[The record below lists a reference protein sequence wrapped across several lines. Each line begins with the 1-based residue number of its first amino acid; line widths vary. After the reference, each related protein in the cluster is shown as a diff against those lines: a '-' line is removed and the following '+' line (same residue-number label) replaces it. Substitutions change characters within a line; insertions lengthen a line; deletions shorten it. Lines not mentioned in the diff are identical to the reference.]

1 MDDRERPRPA
11 RRRQPLVRR
20 PVVQRLRGLVIRTPG
35 VILALATAVGLITGL
50 FAVAL
55 IELVHIVQRLSF
67 GSAPGPVTILA
78 ATTGGGLLVG
88 VFVTYVVPEARGG
101 GVTQIMES
109 IALHGGRLRPRVAPG
124 KLVASGVSIGVGAS
138 GGREAPIVQI
148 GGALGSLFGR
158 LAALPEDRKRE
169 LIAAGAAGGIAASFN
184 APIGGMLFAIEVIL
198 GGFRLRYLQAIVVA
212 SVVASVTAR
221 ELVGEAL
228 IYNPPPY
235 RLGSPTELLWYVA
248 LGIAAAGVG
257 WALSRGEHLATRTFE
272 RIRVWSPL
280 RTAFGGLIVGAL
292 ALLVPEILG
301 TGEDLPPVPGAVTQP
316 IARMLDGGFGELFG
330 LAGLGAAGLLL
341 LILVLKLIATCVSIG
356 SGFAVGS
363 FGPAFFLGA
372 ALGGAVGHTAA
383 VVFPTVTVQPG
394 ALAVAGMAAV
404 LGAAARAPLTGII
417 IAFELTGDYGMVLPL
432 MLAVGIAT
440 FTAERL
446 DRDSIYTLPLR
457 HRGIV
462 YSEPEDV
469 DIMQLVKVR
478 EIMTRQPET
487 VPSDE
492 PLTVLERRLDRSGPH
507 GFPVVDPMDE
517 ERLIGVVTVS
527 DLQRALAEGTAD
539 GEDRRTAGDI
549 CTRHPLTI
557 TPDDPVF
564 RAVQRMASI
573 DVGRLPVVSA
583 EDHRRLV
590 GLVRRADIVRAYQR
604 ALRRTVESQHRSA
617 DSPLRDLVG
626 TRSLELAV
634 DARSAVAGARI
645 RDVAWP
651 PRTIVTSIR
660 RDTEVVTPSGDTEIR
675 AGDILL
681 VITGSDQT
689 EQLRELVVAEPRP
702 EGR

>member
-1 MDDRERPRPA
+1 M
-11 RRRQPLVRR
+11 
-20 PVVQRLRGLVIRTPG
+20 QRLRGFLVRTPG
-35 VILALATAVGLITGL
+35 VILALAAAVGLVTGL

-55 IELVHIVQRLSF
+55 IELVHLVQRISF
-67 GSAPGPVTILA
+67 GEGPGWMTIIAVTTL
-78 ATTGGGLLVG
+78 GGLLVG
-88 VFVTYVVPEARGG
+88 TIVTYVVPEARGG
-101 GVTQIMES
+101 GVTQVMES
-109 IALHGGRLRPRVAPG
+109 IALRGGRMRPRTAPG
-124 KLVASGVSIGVGAS
+124 KLITSGLSIGVGAS

-158 LAALPEDRKRE
+158 MAALTEDRKRE

-198 GGFRLRYLQAIVVA
+198 GGFRLRYLQVIVIA

-235 RLGSPTELLWYVA
+235 RLGSPAELLLYGV

-257 WALSRGEHLATRTFE
+257 WALSRGEHLATLTFE
-272 RIRVWSPL
+272 RIRVWPPL
-280 RTAFGGLIVGAL
+280 RTAFGGLIVGCL

-301 TGEDLPPVPGAVTQP
+301 TGDDLPPVSGAVTEP
-316 IARMLDGGFGELFG
+316 IARLLDGRFAEEFG
-330 LAGLGAAGLLL
+330 LVGLAAAGLLL
-341 LILVLKLIATCVSIG
+341 LVLALKLIATCVSIG

-372 ALGGAVGHTAA
+372 ALGGAIGHAA
-383 VVFPTVTVQPG
+383 ATLFPGITVQPG

-432 MLAVGIAT
+432 MLAAGIAT
-440 FTAERL
+440 LVADRL

-462 YSEPEDV
+462 YSEPEDI

-478 EIMTRQPET
+478 EIMTRSPEV
-487 VPSDE
+487 VPADE
-492 PLTVLERRLDRSGPH
+492 SLERLQERFSHSGPH
-507 GFPVVDPMDE
+507 GFPVVDPTDRR
-517 ERLIGVVTVS
+517 RLLGVVTIS
-527 DLQRALAEGTAD
+527 DLRRAMDPGDAASSDTASASLD
-539 GEDRRTAGDI
+539 HRRTAGDI
-549 CTRHPLTI
+549 CTRNPLTI
-557 TPDDPVF
+557 TPEDPVF

-583 EDHRRLV
+583 EDHHRLV
-590 GLVRRADIVRAYQR
+590 GLVRRADIVTAYQR
-604 ALRRTVESQHRSA
+604 ALRRTMEAQQRSA

-634 DARSAVAGARI
+634 DARSVVAGERI

-651 PRTIVTSIR
+651 PRTIVASIR
-660 RDTEVVTPSGDTEIR
+660 RDAEVLTPSGDTEIR

-681 VITGSDQT
+681 AITGSDQT
-689 EQLRELVVAEPRP
+689 EQLQALVVAEERH
-702 EGR
+702 EER